1 MSASPGE
8 GAGADARRSGS
19 VAETEALGVALAPH
33 LEAGDVLVLSG
44 PLGAG
49 KTRFVAGLARG
60 LACKARVRSPSFTL
74 VNEYRG
80 RLLLVHLDLYRIE
93 APDAETLGLEEQAE
107 RGVLV
112 VEWGEKLPAALRERA
127 LIVEFEVISEAERR
141 LTARVASGHTGHPG
155 HPGYPGYQVQ
165 RATALLDT
173 WRESR
178 GASAPGRTS

>member
-1 MSASPGE
+1 MLF
-8 GAGADARRSGS
+8 RSR
-19 VAETEALGVALAPH
+19 
-33 LEAGDVLVLSG
+33 
-44 PLGAG
+44 GAG

-141 LTARVASGHTGHPG
+141 LRARVASGRTGHPG
-155 HPGYPGYQVQ
+155 HEVQ
-165 RATALLDT
+165 RATALLEA